1 MTPRQILA
9 GRVADRVAPRL
20 FAFAYPSKGRGFGLA
35 RRLALRLWRFL
46 LRIELARADLL
57 P

>member
-20 FAFAYPSKGRGFGLA
+20 FAFAYPTTGRGFQLA
-35 RRLALRLWRFL
+35 RRLALRLWCWR
-46 LRIELARADLL
+46 LRIELGREGLL
-57 P
+57 R